1 MAFTAVYE
9 GWERQQPGVRTLRN
23 KLIVLAAIFGLLA
36 ASGVAYADT
45 DDDNGQEPDTTFN
58 FGYDEENGVFVWGAS
73 DSDGLYDC
81 TLENGALDATYVR
94 VPEGHLLVEDLQDG
108 DDPVEF
114 EANPEH
120 EDFEELE
127 EEDHSVAYADL
138 EECAVSGDL
147 VAGPEG
153 QINHGMFLRLFN
165 LMYDGPARGCL
176 VRHIA
181 QSDLGKDDQQVNVPE
196 AEAEADTEDPV
207 SGSIEF
213 ETVMTKCNHGPAVL
227 ADSDDESGPPAHAA
241 RPDHAGPPEH
251 AGKPDDVGPPDHARG
266 NSDAAP
272 GRNP

>member
-1 MAFTAVYE
+1 
-9 GWERQQPGVRTLRN
+9 LRN

-81 TLENGALDATYVR
+81 TLEGGFFGTYTR
-94 VPEGHLLVEDLQDG
+94 VDEGYLLVEDLQDEEEG
-108 DDPVEF
+108 DPVEH
-114 EANPEH
+114 EVNEDH
-120 EDFEELE
+120 EDSDGAEP
-127 EEDHSVAYADL
+127 VAYPGPD

-181 QSDLGKDDQQVNVPE
+181 QSDLGKVESDQQVNVSDVDPD
-196 AEAEADTEDPV
+196 AETEDPE
-207 SGSIEF
+207 SGTIEF
-213 ETVMTKCNHGPAVL
+213 ETVMTECNHGPAVL
-227 ADSDDESGPPAHAA
+227 AESDDESGPAAQAGRPAHT
-241 RPDHAGPPEH
+241 
-251 AGKPDDVGPPDHARG
+251 GPPDHAGKPADVGSQGNGRG
-266 NSDAAP
+266 NSDSAP

>member
-1 MAFTAVYE
+1 LAFTAVYE
-9 GWERQQPGVRTLRN
+9 GWERQQSGERTLRN

-58 FGYDEENGVFVWGAS
+58 FGYDQDNGVFVWGAS

-81 TLENGALDATYVR
+81 TLANGELDATYVR
-94 VPEGHLLVEDLQDG
+94 VPDEHLLVTDLQDADG
-108 DDPVEF
+108 TVQLEPNQD
-114 EANPEH
+114 H
-120 EDFEELE
+120 EDSAGAEP
-127 EEDHSVAYADL
+127 VAYPGPDD
-138 EECAVSGDL
+138 ECAVSGDL

-181 QSDLGKDDQQVNVPE
+181 QSDLGQGDQQVNVPDVDPD
-196 AEAEADTEDPV
+196 ADTEDPET
-207 SGSIEF
+207 GTIEF

-227 ADSDDESGPPAHAA
+227 AETDDESGPPAHAA
-241 RPDHAGPPEH
+241 RPAHAGPPEQT
-251 AGKPDDVGPPDHARG
+251 GKPDNVGSQGNGRG
-266 NSDAAP
+266 NSDSAP

>member
-1 MAFTAVYE
+1 LAFTAVYE
-9 GWERQQPGVRTLRN
+9 GWERQQSGERTLRN

-81 TLENGALDATYVR
+81 TLENGALEATYVR
-94 VPEGHLLVEDLQDG
+94 APNEHLLVEDLQDG

-120 EDFEELE
+120 EDFEELN
-127 EEDHSVAYADL
+127 EEDHSVAYKDL
-138 EECAVSGDL
+138 EECHVSGDL

-181 QSDLGKDDQQVNVPE
+181 QSDLGKGDQQVNVSDVDPA
-196 AEAEADTEDPV
+196 AETEDLE
-207 SGSIEF
+207 SGTIEF

-227 ADSDDESGPPAHAA
+227 TGSDDETGPPAHAG
-241 RPDHAGPPEH
+241 RPTHAGPPEQT
-251 AGKPDDVGPPDHARG
+251 GKPDNVGSQGNARG
-266 NSDAAP
+266 NSDSAP